1 MTPVPDTAVLIATN
15 PPPASSSTQVNYV
28 VQYYSLNDSSNA
40 PKDMQ
45 DALLANSF
53 HLTKRPEP
61 GAVVIFQPG
70 YFKNANGYDVMKDG
84 GMIGVVSMIDAE
96 TPTTYRLIVH
106 TAFDA
111 PPVEAIPAPAEDG
124 FTGTY
129 DLPMGP
135 YGKGQLAVF
144 YFVR

>member
-1 MTPVPDTAVLIATN
+1 MTPVPDTAATIATN
-15 PPPASSSTQVNYV
+15 LPPASSSTQVNYV
-28 VQYYSLNDSSNA
+28 VQYYSLNDSRDT

-45 DALLANSF
+45 EVLLANGF
-53 HLTKRPEP
+53 RLTKRPEP
-61 GAVVIFQPG
+61 GAVAIFQPG

-111 PPVEAIPAPAEDG
+111 PPVEAIPAPAEEG
-124 FTGTY
+124 FTRTY

-135 YGKGQLAVF
+135 YGKGQVAVF

>member
-1 MTPVPDTAVLIATN
+1 M
-15 PPPASSSTQVNYV
+15 NYV